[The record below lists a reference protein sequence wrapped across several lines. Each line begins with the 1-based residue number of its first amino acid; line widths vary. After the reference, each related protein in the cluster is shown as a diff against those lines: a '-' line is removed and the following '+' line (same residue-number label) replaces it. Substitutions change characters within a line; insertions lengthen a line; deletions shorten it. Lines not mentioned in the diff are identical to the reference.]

1 MRNVF
6 LLVLFLIIA
15 SSAVY
20 IFIGRDFINNTQEAV
35 VAPPPILDTKTGDSQ
50 NPDSSLSTVLAEGL
64 DTPWAIAFLPDRSIL
79 LTERPGRLRKID
91 SSGKLNPLP
100 IPGMPKVN
108 EIGEGGLLGITLH
121 PQFTSN
127 NYLYLYYTYSGSGD
141 ATLNRVSRLTYQ
153 NNQLLSEVIII
164 DQIPGAGNHNGGRI
178 KFGPDGFLYITTG
191 DAGEPSQAQNK
202 DNLAGKILRVTDLGQ
217 AAAGNPFNNLVYS
230 LGHRNPQGIAWDS
243 SGNLWQTEHG
253 RSSPTGFDEVNLIK
267 AGNNYG
273 WPEFEGDKK
282 ADGMIPPV
290 RHSGA
295 TNTWAPAGADFIGN
309 SLFYGG
315 LKGQTLYEV
324 VLKDNKIAEFKEH
337 FKGEYG
343 RIREVIT
350 GPDGMLY
357 ITTSNQDGRGS
368 PASADDRIIRIDT
381 KKL

>member
-253 RSSPTGFDEVNLIK
+253 RS
-267 AGNNYG
+267 
-273 WPEFEGDKK
+273 GDKK